1 MTVLVLQQGSIHP
14 GVVTLRASLTQA
26 LGPAASVYAGLATG
40 GALFD
45 ATLGGAVRC
54 WQAGR
59 GLIADG
65 IVGPRN
71 LLALGLEPAGLPRLG
86 LELQA
91 SDVQLLFPGARAAAV
106 SCYLPYVM
114 AALRLTGLSTP
125 TLVLAALGT
134 IRAETSGFVPLSE
147 FPSRYNTAAGGVPFG
162 LYDGRLGNRRGE
174 GALYK
179 GRGFVQLTGR
189 SHYAN
194 FGRLLDLDL
203 LGHPEL
209 ANAPEVAALLL
220 ALFLQQ
226 HRAAL
231 EASLAQGDHAAAR
244 RLVNG
249 GTHGLDRFSSV
260 FELAR
265 ANGWGLQQGGAPRS
279 AVASAASV
287 GPTLAASSASAAPPQ
302 GAAAA
307 GPVQLPHHHA
317 HHARR
322 RLNARPDP
330 PDLSDRPYTPPP
342 VNLLAQWPAQAEVQH
357 RLPRYAQA
365 GLILNQ
371 GDEGACT
378 GFGLASVVNYLR
390 WVQADC
396 PGQFDSVSPRMLYN
410 MARRYDENS
419 GDTNQ
424 GASCRSAITGWFNH
438 GVCLDAHWPYR
449 SFDPGPPHFGYAQQ
463 AQQHTLGVF
472 YRVQISAIT
481 DLQAALQTVG
491 AVYASCFVHEGWAH
505 LPGVADLPQGHD
517 DLPVIAFDGVV
528 RRDAGHAFALVGFNE
543 RGFVLQNSW
552 GTAWGAHGFAVLS
565 YEDWL
570 AHGMDAWVV
579 ALGVP
584 GLVAGGAAARHPPP
598 SAHRPPGQAAL
609 NPPDPHRPWT
619 HAQLAE
625 HALLVGNDGRMS
637 RYLTADERSRSLACQ
652 ATVLPDRWFRAQPA
666 DQPKRLLI
674 YVHVG
679 LNSEAE
685 GLKRCQA
692 LGQVFERNGCYP
704 LFVVWKTGL
713 LESLGDLFSQWRQ
726 RQPAATGWGQA
737 LWAQTD
743 ALIESTVGRP
753 LARPIWSEIKENAQ
767 LAWQHHRAGD
777 QLVQALVDLIQLW
790 GDQLQIH
797 LMGHSAGSLWLGHLI
812 SALQAR
818 RAATGRPALDA
829 VGSVHLY
836 APACTVAFANQH
848 YAGTDIL
855 PRTHIAVL
863 SDALERADNTALV
876 YRKSLLYLV
885 SNALEA
891 DRRTPILG
899 LQRVF
904 DTGQDEHAWDGAAAT
919 GETLRAWHRAVADS
933 QLASRL
939 QVLHDDK
946 VLTAL
951 PDIRQPASHGC
962 FDNDIPLLTSTLQII
977 CGGPLEQRIRDLRGY

>member
-1 MTVLVLQQGSIHP
+1 MARRFCLIPNVLLQGSCHP
-14 GVVTLRASLTQA
+14 LVADIRVKLVAA
-26 LGPAASVYAGLATG
+26 LGPAAAPYTGLGTG
-40 GALFD
+40 GEHFD
-45 ATLGGAVRC
+45 ATLGGALRC

-71 LLALGLEPAGLPRLG
+71 LRALGLEAPGQAP
-86 LELQA
+86 LELDLHATGAQA
-91 SDVQLLFPGARAAAV
+91 LFPGAKAAAV
-106 SCYLPYVM
+106 SCFLPYVL
-114 AALRLTGLSTP
+114 AALRATGLGSRA
-125 TLVLAALGT
+125 LVLAALGT
-134 IRAETSGFVPLSE
+134 IRAETSGFVPISE
-147 FPSRYNTAAGGVPFG
+147 FPSKYNTTPGGPPFG
-162 LYDGRLGNRRGE
+162 LYDGRLDNRRGE

-189 SHYAN
+189 SNYESY
-194 FGRLLDLDL
+194 GRALGLDL
-203 LGHPEL
+203 LAQPEL

-220 ALFLQQ
+220 ALYLQR
-226 HRAAL
+226 HRTAL
-231 EASLAQGDHAAAR
+231 EQALARGDHAAAR

-260 FELAR
+260 FALAQ
-265 ANGWGLQQGGAPRS
+265 GLDLAAGPAQGASAAAPS
-279 AVASAASV
+279 SPPAPYAASAASV
-287 GPTLAASSASAAPPQ
+287 SPPPASP
-302 GAAAA
+302 
-307 GPVQLPHHHA
+307 PHHHR
-317 HHARR
+317 ARR
-322 RLNARPDP
+322 RLNARPDT
-330 PDLSDRPYTPPP
+330 PDLNDRPYTPPP
-342 VNLLAQWPAQAEVQH
+342 VNLLAQWPAQPEVQ
-357 RLPRYAQA
+357 RLLPVYAQA

-371 GDEGACT
+371 GHEGACT
-378 GFGLASVVNYLR
+378 GFGLAGVVNYLR
-390 WVQADC
+390 WAQAGCPVQ
-396 PGQFDSVSPRMLYN
+396 FESVSPRMLYN

-419 GDTNQ
+419 GDNNQ

-438 GVCLDAHWPYR
+438 GVCLDSQWPYQA
-449 SFDPGPPHFGYAQQ
+449 SDHGSPHFGYAQQ
-463 AQQHTLGVF
+463 ALQHTLGVF

-505 LPGVADLPQGHD
+505 LGAVTNLPQGHH

-552 GTAWGAHGFAVLS
+552 GPDWGAHGFAVIS

-584 GLVAGGAAARHPPP
+584 GLVAGGAATQ
-598 SAHRPPGQAAL
+598 HRPRHGTEGRAGQGARSQGDPPG
-609 NPPDPHRPWT
+609 NPPWNN
-619 HAQLAE
+619 AQLAE
-625 HALLVGNDGRMS
+625 HALMVGNDGRMS
-637 RYLTADERSRSLACQ
+637 RYLTPDERSRSLAYQ

-666 DQPKRLLI
+666 DSPKRLLI
-674 YVHVG
+674 YVHGG
-679 LNSEAE
+679 LNSEAD
-685 GLKRCQA
+685 GLKRCKA

-767 LAWQHHRAGD
+767 LAWQNHRAGD
-777 QLVQALVDLIQLW
+777 QLVHALVDLIQLW

-797 LMGHSAGSLWLGHLI
+797 LVGHSAGSLWLGHLI
-812 SALQAR
+812 TALQAT

-829 VGSVHLY
+829 VPSVHLY

-855 PRTHIAVL
+855 PRTHLAVL
-863 SDALERADNTALV
+863 SDPLERADNTALV

-904 DTGQDEHAWDGAAAT
+904 DTHQDEHAWDGAAAT

-933 QLASRL
+933 QLLSRL
-939 QVLHDDK
+939 HVLHDDK

-951 PDIRQPASHGC
+951 PDVREPASHGC
-962 FDNDIPLLTSTLQII
+962 FDNDIPLLTSTLQTI
-977 CGGPLEQRIRDLRGY
+977 CGGGLLHRIRDLRGY

>member
-1 MTVLVLQQGSIHP
+1 MSLVLLQQGCSHP
-14 GVVTLRASLTQA
+14 SVVALRTTLHQA
-26 LGPAASVYAGLATG
+26 LGPAAAPYAGLATG
-40 GALFD
+40 GELFD
-45 ATLGGAVRC
+45 ATLGGALRC

-71 LLALGLEPAGLPRLG
+71 LHALGLEPPDPPQLELP
-86 LELQA
+86 LQA
-91 SDVQLLFPGARAAAV
+91 SAAQLLFPGAKAAAV
-106 SCYLPYVM
+106 SCFLPYVL
-114 AALRLTGLSTP
+114 AALRATGLCSR

-134 IRAETSGFVPLSE
+134 IRAETAGFVPISE
-147 FPSRYNTAAGGVPFG
+147 FPSKYNTAPGGAPFG

-174 GALYK
+174 GALFK

-189 SHYAN
+189 SNYDSY
-194 FGRLLDLDL
+194 GRELGLDL
-203 LGHPEL
+203 LAHPDL

-220 ALFLQQ
+220 ALFLRR
-226 HRAAL
+226 HRTAL
-231 EASLAQGDHAAAR
+231 EQALARGDYAAAR

-260 FELAR
+260 FALAQ
-265 ANGWGLQQGGAPRS
+265 ANDLGAGQG
-279 AVASAASV
+279 
-287 GPTLAASSASAAPPQ
+287 

-307 GPVQLPHHHA
+307 ALSAPLRPSAPPATARVATAATPAPHHH
-317 HHARR
+317 HPTRR
-322 RLNARPDP
+322 RLNARPDT
-330 PDLSDRPYTPPP
+330 PDLNDRPYTPPP
-342 VNLLAQWPAQAEVQH
+342 VNLLAQWPGQAEVQ
-357 RLPRYAQA
+357 RLLPVYAQA
-365 GLILNQ
+365 GLVLNQ
-371 GDEGACT
+371 GHEGACT
-378 GFGLASVVNYLR
+378 GFGLAGVVNYLR
-390 WVQADC
+390 WVQAGC
-396 PGQFDSVSPRMLYN
+396 PGQFESVSPRMLYN

-438 GVCLDAHWPYR
+438 GVCLDSQWPYQ
-449 SFDPGPPHFGYAQQ
+449 SFDHGPPHFGYAQQ

-491 AVYASCFVHEGWAH
+491 AVYASCYVHEGWAR
-505 LPGVADLPQGHD
+505 LPAVTQLPQGHH

-552 GTAWGAHGFAVLS
+552 GPEWGAHGFAVIS

-584 GLVAGGAAARHPPP
+584 GLVAGGAAARH
-598 SAHRPPGQAAL
+598 RPHHGVNSRLGQGAGAPG
-609 NPPDPHRPWT
+609 NTPWNN
-619 HAQLAE
+619 AQLAE

-637 RYLTADERSRSLACQ
+637 RYLTPDERSRSLSYQ

-666 DQPKRLLI
+666 DSPKRLLI
-674 YVHVG
+674 YVHGG
-679 LNSEAE
+679 LNSEAD
-685 GLKRCQA
+685 GLKRCKA

-767 LAWQHHRAGD
+767 LAWQGHRAGD
-777 QLVQALVDLIQLW
+777 QLVHALADLIQLW

-797 LMGHSAGSLWLGHLI
+797 LVGHSAGSLWLGHLI
-812 SALQAR
+812 TALQAT

-829 VGSVHLY
+829 VPSVHLY

-855 PRTHIAVL
+855 PRTHIALL
-863 SDALERADNTALV
+863 SDPLERADNTALV

-904 DTGQDEHAWDGAAAT
+904 DTTQDEHAWDGAAAT

-951 PDIRQPASHGC
+951 PDVRQPASHGC
-962 FDNDIPLLTSTLQII
+962 FDNDIPLLTSTLQTI
-977 CGGPLEQRIRDLRGY
+977 CGGSLVHRIRDLRGY

>member
-1 MTVLVLQQGSIHP
+1 MSLLLLQQGCTHP
-14 GVVTLRASLTQA
+14 GVLALRATLCQA
-26 LGPAASVYAGLATG
+26 LGPAATPYAGLATG
-40 GALFD
+40 GELFD
-45 ATLGGAVRC
+45 ATVGGALRC

-59 GLIADG
+59 GLVADG
-65 IVGPRN
+65 LVGPRN
-71 LLALGLEPAGLPRLG
+71 LHALGLEPPEQPG
-86 LELQA
+86 LEVELHATAVQA
-91 SDVQLLFPGARAAAV
+91 LFPGAKAAAV
-106 SCYLPYVM
+106 SCFLPYVL
-114 AALRLTGLSTP
+114 AALRATGLCSRS
-125 TLVLAALGT
+125 LVLAALGT
-134 IRAETSGFVPLSE
+134 IRAETSGFVPISE
-147 FPSRYNTAAGGVPFG
+147 FPSKYNTAPGGPPFG

-189 SHYAN
+189 SNYDSY
-194 FGRLLDLDL
+194 GRALGLDL
-203 LGHPEL
+203 LAHPDL

-220 ALFLQQ
+220 ALFLQR

-231 EASLAQGDHAAAR
+231 EQALAQGNCAAAR

-260 FELAR
+260 FALAQ
-265 ANGWGLQQGGAPRS
+265 ANDLGAGQGGAT
-279 AVASAASV
+279 AAASA
-287 GPTLAASSASAAPPQ
+287 PTAAPSAAPATQ
-302 GAAAA
+302 
-307 GPVQLPHHHA
+307 HHH

-322 RLNARPDP
+322 RLNARPDT
-330 PDLSDRPYTPPP
+330 PDLNDRPYTPPP
-342 VNLLAQWPAQAEVQH
+342 VNLLAQWPAQAEVQ
-357 RLPRYAQA
+357 RMLPVYAQA

-371 GDEGACT
+371 GHEGACT
-378 GFGLASVVNYLR
+378 GFGLAGVVNYLR
-390 WVQADC
+390 WVQAGC
-396 PGQFDSVSPRMLYN
+396 PGQFESVSPRMLYN

-419 GDTNQ
+419 GDNNQ

-438 GVCLDAHWPYR
+438 GVCLDSQWPYQVLDQG
-449 SFDPGPPHFGYAQQ
+449 SPHFGYAQQ

-472 YRVQISAIT
+472 YRVQIGAIT
-481 DLQAALQTVG
+481 DLQAAIQTVG
-491 AVYASCFVHEGWAH
+491 AVYASCFVHEGWARLAAVTQ
-505 LPGVADLPQGHD
+505 LPRGHH

-528 RRDAGHAFALVGFNE
+528 HRDAGHAFALVGFNE

-552 GTAWGAHGFAVLS
+552 GPDWGAHGFAVIS

-584 GLVAGGAAARHPPP
+584 GLVAGGAAAL
-598 SAHRPPGQAAL
+598 HRPHHGAESRPGQGAGAPG
-609 NPPDPHRPWT
+609 NPPWNN
-619 HAQLAE
+619 AQLAE
-625 HALLVGNDGRMS
+625 HALMVGNDGRMS
-637 RYLTADERSRSLACQ
+637 RYLTPDERSRSLAYQ

-666 DQPKRLLI
+666 DSPKRLLI
-674 YVHVG
+674 YVHGG
-679 LNSEAE
+679 LNSEAD
-685 GLKRCQA
+685 GLKRCKA

-767 LAWQHHRAGD
+767 LAWQSHRAGD
-777 QLVQALVDLIQLW
+777 QLVHALADLIQLW

-797 LMGHSAGSLWLGHLI
+797 LVGHSAGSLWLGHLI
-812 SALQAR
+812 TALQAT
-818 RAATGRPALDA
+818 RATTGRPALDA
-829 VGSVHLY
+829 VPSVHLY

-855 PRTHIAVL
+855 PRTHIALL
-863 SDALERADNTALV
+863 SDPLERADNTALV

-904 DTGQDEHAWDGAAAT
+904 DTAQDEHAWDGAAAT

-951 PDIRQPASHGC
+951 PDLRQPASHGC
-962 FDNDIPLLTSTLQII
+962 FDNDIPLLTSTLQTI
-977 CGGPLEQRIRDLRGY
+977 CGGPLAHRIRDLRGY

>member
-1 MTVLVLQQGSIHP
+1 MIPNVLLQGIRHP
-14 GVVTLRASLTQA
+14 LVADIRVKLLAA
-26 LGPAASVYAGLATG
+26 LGPAAAPYTDLATRG
-40 GALFD
+40 EHFD
-45 ATLGGAVRC
+45 ATLGGALRC

-71 LLALGLEPAGLPRLG
+71 LHALGLEAPDQAR
-86 LELQA
+86 LELDLHATAAQA
-91 SDVQLLFPGARAAAV
+91 LFPGAKAAAV
-106 SCYLPYVM
+106 SCFLPYVL
-114 AALRLTGLSTP
+114 AALRAAGLGSRN
-125 TLVLAALGT
+125 LVLAALGT
-134 IRAETSGFVPLSE
+134 IRAETSGFVPISE
-147 FPSRYNTAAGGVPFG
+147 FPSKYNTSPGGPPFG

-174 GALYK
+174 GALFK

-189 SHYAN
+189 SNYESY
-194 FGRLLDLDL
+194 GRALGLDL
-203 LGHPEL
+203 LAQPEL

-220 ALFLQQ
+220 ALYLQR
-226 HRAAL
+226 HRVAL
-231 EASLAQGDHAAAR
+231 EQALAQGNYAAAR

-260 FELAR
+260 FALAQ
-265 ANGWGLQQGGAPRS
+265 GIDGGAVLANAPTAPDAPGATRPS
-279 AVASAASV
+279 AASAAAL
-287 GPTLAASSASAAPPQ
+287 PAATASLPPVN
-302 GAAAA
+302 
-307 GPVQLPHHHA
+307 PPHQR
-317 HHARR
+317 HARR
-322 RLNARPDP
+322 RLNARPDT
-330 PDLSDRPYTPPP
+330 PDLNDRPYTPPP
-342 VNLLAQWPAQAEVQH
+342 VNLLAQWPAQPEVQ
-357 RLPRYAQA
+357 RLLPVYAQA

-371 GDEGACT
+371 GHEGACT
-378 GFGLASVVNYLR
+378 GFGLAGVVNYLR
-390 WVQADC
+390 WAQAGC
-396 PGQFDSVSPRMLYN
+396 PAQFESVSPRMLYN

-419 GDTNQ
+419 GDNNQ

-438 GVCLDAHWPYR
+438 GVCLDSQWPYQA
-449 SFDPGPPHFGYAQQ
+449 SDHGSPHFGYAQQ

-472 YRVQISAIT
+472 YRVQIGAIT

-505 LPGVADLPQGHD
+505 LSSVTHLPQGHH

-552 GTAWGAHGFAVLS
+552 GPDWGAHGFAVIS

-584 GLVAGGAAARHPPP
+584 GLVAGGAAA
-598 SAHRPPGQAAL
+598 
-609 NPPDPHRPWT
+609 PHRPRHGAEGRAGQGANAAGNPPWNS
-619 HAQLAE
+619 AQLAE
-625 HALLVGNDGRMS
+625 HALMVGNDGRMS
-637 RYLTADERSRSLACQ
+637 RYLTPDERSRSLAYQ

-666 DQPKRLLI
+666 DSPKRLLI
-674 YVHVG
+674 YVHGG
-679 LNSEAE
+679 LNSEAD
-685 GLKRCQA
+685 GLKRCKA

-767 LAWQHHRAGD
+767 LAWQNHRAGD
-777 QLVQALVDLIQLW
+777 QLVHALVDLIQLW
-790 GDQLQIH
+790 GEQLQIH
-797 LMGHSAGSLWLGHLI
+797 LVGHSAGSLWLGHLI
-812 SALQAR
+812 TALQAT

-829 VGSVHLY
+829 VPSVHLY

-855 PRTHIAVL
+855 PRTHLAVL
-863 SDALERADNTALV
+863 SDPLERADNTALV

-904 DTGQDEHAWDGAAAT
+904 DTDQDEHAWDGAAAT
-919 GETLRAWHRAVADS
+919 GETLRAWHRAAADS
-933 QLASRL
+933 QLLSRL

-951 PDIRQPASHGC
+951 PDHRQPASHGC
-962 FDNDIPLLTSTLQII
+962 FDNDIPLLTGTLQTI
-977 CGGPLEQRIRDLRGY
+977 CGGALVHRIRDLRGY

>member
-1 MTVLVLQQGSIHP
+1 MSLLLLQQGCTHP
-14 GVVTLRASLTQA
+14 SVVALRTTLVQA
-26 LGPAASVYAGLATG
+26 LGPAAAPYAGLATG
-40 GALFD
+40 GDLFD
-45 ATLGGAVRC
+45 ATLGGALRC

-65 IVGPRN
+65 LVGPRN
-71 LLALGLEPAGLPRLG
+71 LHALGLEPPGQPG
-86 LELQA
+86 LELALQA
-91 SDVQLLFPGARAAAV
+91 SAAQLLFPGAKAAAV
-106 SCYLPYVM
+106 SCFLPYVL
-114 AALRLTGLSTP
+114 AALRATGLCSRA
-125 TLVLAALGT
+125 LVLAALGT
-134 IRAETSGFVPLSE
+134 IRAETSGFVPISE
-147 FPSRYNTAAGGVPFG
+147 FPSKYNTAPGGAPFG

-174 GALYK
+174 GALFK

-189 SHYAN
+189 SNYDSY
-194 FGRLLDLDL
+194 GRELGLDL
-203 LGHPEL
+203 LARPDL

-220 ALFLQQ
+220 ALFLRR

-231 EASLAQGDHAAAR
+231 EQALARGDYAAAR

-260 FELAR
+260 FALAQ
-265 ANGWGLQQGGAPRS
+265 ANDLGGGQG
-279 AVASAASV
+279 
-287 GPTLAASSASAAPPQ
+287 

-307 GPVQLPHHHA
+307 PLSAAAGASDRPAAAPVATAAPHHH
-317 HHARR
+317 HPTRR
-322 RLNARPDP
+322 RFNARPDT
-330 PDLSDRPYTPPP
+330 PDLNDRPYTPPP
-342 VNLLAQWPAQAEVQH
+342 VNLLAQWPAQAEVQ
-357 RLPRYAQA
+357 RMLPVYAQA

-371 GDEGACT
+371 GHEGACT
-378 GFGLASVVNYLR
+378 GFGLAGVVNYLR
-390 WVQADC
+390 WVQAGC
-396 PGQFDSVSPRMLYN
+396 PGQFESVSPRMLYN

-438 GVCLDAHWPYR
+438 GVCLDSQWPYQ
-449 SFDPGPPHFGYAQQ
+449 SFDPGPPRFGYAQQ
-463 AQQHTLGVF
+463 AQQHTLGVY

-491 AVYASCFVHEGWAH
+491 AVYASCFVHEGWAR
-505 LPGVADLPQGHD
+505 LPAVTQLPQGHH

-552 GTAWGAHGFAVLS
+552 GPAWGAHGFAVIS

-584 GLVAGGAAARHPPP
+584 GLVAGGAAGA
-598 SAHRPPGQAAL
+598 AHRPHHGGPERPGQGAGG
-609 NPPDPHRPWT
+609 PSVKPPWT
-619 HAQLAE
+619 NAQLAE
-625 HALLVGNDGRMS
+625 HALMVGNDGRMS
-637 RYLTADERSRSLACQ
+637 RYLTPDERSRSLAYQ
-652 ATVLPDRWFRAQPA
+652 VTVLPDRWFRAQPA
-666 DQPKRLLI
+666 DSPKRLLI
-674 YVHVG
+674 YVHGG
-679 LNSEAE
+679 LNSEAD
-685 GLKRCQA
+685 GLKRCKA

-713 LESLGDLFSQWRQ
+713 LESLADLFSQWRH

-767 LAWQHHRAGD
+767 LAWQGHRAGD
-777 QLVQALVDLIQLW
+777 QLVHALADLIQLW

-797 LMGHSAGSLWLGHLI
+797 LVGHSAGSLWLGHLI
-812 SALQAR
+812 TALQAT
-818 RAATGRPALDA
+818 RATTGRPALDA
-829 VGSVHLY
+829 VPSVHLY

-855 PRTHIAVL
+855 PRTHIALL
-863 SDALERADNTALV
+863 SDPLERADNTALV

-904 DTGQDEHAWDGAAAT
+904 DTAQDEHAWDGAAAT

-951 PDIRQPASHGC
+951 PDVREPASHGC
-962 FDNDIPLLTSTLQII
+962 FDNDIPLLTSTLQTI
-977 CGGPLEQRIRDLRGY
+977 CGGGLVHRIRDLRGY

>member
-1 MTVLVLQQGSIHP
+1 MTVLVLQQGSSHP
-14 GVVTLRASLTQA
+14 SVPLLRSTLCQA
-26 LGPAASVYAGLATG
+26 LGPAASVYEGLATG
-40 GALFD
+40 GDTFD
-45 ATLGGAVRC
+45 APLGAALRC
-54 WQAGR
+54 WQSGR

-71 LLALGLEPAGLPRLG
+71 LQALGLAPELPPLG
-86 LELQA
+86 IELQA
-91 SDVQLLFPGARAAAV
+91 ATAQLLFPGAKAAAV
-106 SCYLPYVM
+106 SCFLPYVL
-114 AALRLTGLSTP
+114 AALRATGLCSRP
-125 TLVLAALGT
+125 LVLAALGT
-134 IRAETSGFVPLSE
+134 IRAETSGFVPISE
-147 FPSRYNTAAGGVPFG
+147 FPSRYNTAPGGPPFG

-189 SHYAN
+189 SHYER
-194 FGRLLDLDL
+194 FGRALGLDL

-209 ANAPEVAALLL
+209 ANTPEIAALLL

-231 EASLAQGDHAAAR
+231 EAALAQGDHAAAR

-260 FELAR
+260 FVLAQ
-265 ANGWGLQQGGAPRS
+265 GLDALAGQGGA
-279 AVASAASV
+279 A
-287 GPTLAASSASAAPPQ
+287 LAAQ
-302 GAAAA
+302 GP
-307 GPVQLPHHHA
+307 GLIGPHHARHR

-330 PDLSDRPYTPPP
+330 PDLNDRPYTPPP
-342 VNLLAQWPAQAEVQH
+342 VNLLAQWPVQAEVQR
-357 RLPRYAQA
+357 RLPVYAEA

-378 GFGLASVVNYLR
+378 GFGLAGVVNHLR
-390 WVQADC
+390 WVQAGC
-396 PGQFDSVSPRMLYN
+396 PAQFESVSPRMLYN

-419 GDTNQ
+419 GDSHQ
-424 GASCRSAITGWFNH
+424 GASCRSAISGWFNH
-438 GVCLDAHWPYR
+438 GVCLDAHWPYTP
-449 SFDPGPPHFGYAQQ
+449 SDPTPPHFGYAQQ
-463 AQQHTLGVF
+463 ALQHTLGVF

-552 GTAWGAHGFAVLS
+552 GPAWGAHGFAVIS

-584 GLVAGGAAARHPPP
+584 GLVAGGAAARHPHPP
-598 SAHRPPGQAAL
+598 THRPPGQAAL

-625 HALLVGNDGRMS
+625 HALMVGNDGRMS

-674 YVHVG
+674 YVHGG
-679 LNSEAE
+679 LNSEAD

-777 QLVQALVDLIQLW
+777 QLVHALVDLIQLW

-797 LMGHSAGSLWLGHLI
+797 LVGHSAGSLWLGHLI

-818 RAATGRPALDA
+818 PAATGRPALDA
-829 VGSVHLY
+829 VRSVHLY

-904 DTGQDEHAWDGAAAT
+904 DTEQDEHAWDGAAAT

-933 QLASRL
+933 HLASRL

-977 CGGPLEQRIRDLRGY
+977 CGGALGHRIRDLRGY

>member
-1 MTVLVLQQGSIHP
+1 MSLVLLQQGCTHP
-14 GVVTLRASLTQA
+14 GVVALRATLHQA
-26 LGPAASVYAGLATG
+26 LGPAAAPYAGLATG
-40 GALFD
+40 GELFD
-45 ATLGGAVRC
+45 ATLGGALRC

-59 GLIADG
+59 GLVADG
-65 IVGPRN
+65 LVGPRN
-71 LLALGLEPAGLPRLG
+71 LHALGLEPPDQPRLEV
-86 LELQA
+86 ELHATAAQA
-91 SDVQLLFPGARAAAV
+91 LFPGAKAAAV
-106 SCYLPYVM
+106 SCFLPYVL
-114 AALRLTGLSTP
+114 AALRATGLCSR

-134 IRAETSGFVPLSE
+134 IRAETAGFVPISE
-147 FPSRYNTAAGGVPFG
+147 FPSKYNTAPGGAPFG

-174 GALYK
+174 GALFK

-189 SHYAN
+189 SNYDSY
-194 FGRLLDLDL
+194 GRELGLDL
-203 LGHPEL
+203 LAHPDL

-220 ALFLQQ
+220 ALFLRR
-226 HRAAL
+226 HRTTLEQAL
-231 EASLAQGDHAAAR
+231 ARGDYAAAR

-260 FELAR
+260 FALAQ
-265 ANGWGLQQGGAPRS
+265 ASDLGAGQGGPT
-279 AVASAASV
+279 AVAGVHAAGIAPAPAPAAS
-287 GPTLAASSASAAPPQ
+287 A
-302 GAAAA
+302 
-307 GPVQLPHHHA
+307 HH

-322 RLNARPDP
+322 RLNARPDT
-330 PDLSDRPYTPPP
+330 PDLNDRPYTPPP
-342 VNLLAQWPAQAEVQH
+342 VNLLAQWPAQAEVQ
-357 RLPRYAQA
+357 RMLPVYAQA

-371 GDEGACT
+371 GREGACT

-390 WVQADC
+390 WVQAGC
-396 PGQFDSVSPRMLYN
+396 PAQFESVSPRMLYN

-438 GVCLDAHWPYR
+438 GVCLDAQWPYQALDQG
-449 SFDPGPPHFGYAQQ
+449 SPHFGYAQQ

-481 DLQAALQTVG
+481 DLQAAIQTVG
-491 AVYASCFVHEGWAH
+491 AVYASCFVHEGWAR
-505 LPGVADLPQGHD
+505 LAAVTQLPQGHH

-528 RRDAGHAFALVGFNE
+528 RRDAGHALALVGFNE

-552 GTAWGAHGFAVLS
+552 GAEWGAHGFAVIS

-584 GLVAGGAAARHPPP
+584 GLVAGGAAAL
-598 SAHRPPGQAAL
+598 HRPHHAADGRPGQGAGTPGSA
-609 NPPDPHRPWT
+609 PWNS
-619 HAQLAE
+619 AQLAE

-637 RYLTADERSRSLACQ
+637 RYLTPDERSRSLAYQ

-666 DQPKRLLI
+666 DSPKRLLI
-674 YVHVG
+674 YVHGG
-679 LNSEAE
+679 LNSEAD
-685 GLKRCQA
+685 GLKRCKA

-737 LWAQTD
+737 VLAQTD

-767 LAWQHHRAGD
+767 LAWQGHRAGD
-777 QLVQALVDLIQLW
+777 QLVHALADLIQLW

-797 LMGHSAGSLWLGHLI
+797 LVGHSAGSLWLGHLI
-812 SALQAR
+812 TALQAT

-829 VGSVHLY
+829 VASVHLY

-855 PRTHIAVL
+855 PRTHIALL
-863 SDALERADNTALV
+863 SDPLERADNTALV

-904 DTGQDEHAWDGAAAT
+904 DTAQDEHAWDGAAAT

-951 PDIRQPASHGC
+951 PDVRQPASHGC
-962 FDNDIPLLTSTLQII
+962 FDNDIPLLTSTLQTI
-977 CGGPLEQRIRDLRGY
+977 CGGTLVHRIRDLRGY